1 MKTVIQEI
9 IDKYYQ
15 SSIYRCEFTEWL
27 IENKDLLLEKEKKQ
41 IIDAHLNGQSDH
53 HFSFES
59 RTNEA
64 EQYYYDLYNQSIKK
78 ITITELNKKK

>member
-27 IENKDLLLEKEKKQ
+27 LENKHTLLEKEKKQ
-41 IIDAHLNGQSDH
+41 IIDAHLEGWGDAYDYLKDDFLSPRQAEDYY
-53 HFSFES
+53 
-59 RTNEA
+59 NET
-64 EQYYYDLYNQSIKK
+64 YNQNDQI
-78 ITITELNKKK
+78 